1 MQDFR
6 KTSNLIVPVKCQYD
20 TRIFHVI
27 NKIFESERQYY
38 KSVQAL
44 NKF

>member
-1 MQDFR
+1 MQKFR
-6 KTSNLIVPVKCQYD
+6 KISNLIVPVNCQYD

-38 KSVQAL
+38 KLVQAL